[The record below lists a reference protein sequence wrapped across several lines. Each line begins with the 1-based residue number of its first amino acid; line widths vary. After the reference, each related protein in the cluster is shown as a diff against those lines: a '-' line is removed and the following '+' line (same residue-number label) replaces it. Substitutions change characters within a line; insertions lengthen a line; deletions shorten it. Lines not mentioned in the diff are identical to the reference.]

1 MPFPYK
7 SLSLSVIETQ
17 KNIMGKFINPFT
29 DYGFKKIFGQE
40 VSKELLIEFL
50 NDLLEGERV
59 ITDLTFLN
67 NEQLPIYPGERIAI
81 YDIFC
86 TTDTGEKII
95 VEMQNR
101 SQVYFKERALYHL
114 SHAIVR
120 QGVKGESWK
129 FDIKAVYGVFFINFL
144 LDENQ
149 KLRTDVILTDRDTG
163 KLFSDKLRQIFIA
176 LPLFNK
182 TEAECETDF
191 ERWIFVLNNMETL
204 NRMPFKAQK
213 AVFEK
218 LEEIVDVHSLSE
230 EDRVRY
236 ENSVNAYRD
245 YLATIDYAAKKGV
258 EEGFED
264 GLQKGI
270 QEGIQEGIRK
280 GQQEKALEIARS
292 MKAMGMTSEQI
303 MKVTGLS
310 LAEIES
316 LL

>member
-1 MPFPYK
+1 
-7 SLSLSVIETQ
+7 
-17 KNIMGKFINPFT
+17 MGKFINPFT

-59 ITDLTFLN
+59 ITDLTL
-67 NEQLPIYPGERIAI
+67 
-81 YDIFC
+81 
-86 TTDTGEKII
+86 
-95 VEMQNR
+95 
-101 SQVYFKERALYHL
+101 
-114 SHAIVR
+114 
-120 QGVKGESWK
+120 
-129 FDIKAVYGVFFINFL
+129 KAVYGVFFINFL

>member
-1 MPFPYK
+1 
-7 SLSLSVIETQ
+7 
-17 KNIMGKFINPFT
+17 MGKFINPFT

-50 NDLLEGERV
+50 NDLLKGERV

-67 NEQLPIYPGERIAI
+67 NEQLPDYPGDRIAI
-81 YDIFC
+81 YDIYC
-86 TTDTGEKII
+86 ATDTGEKII

-101 SQVYFKERALYHL
+101 SQVHFKERALYYL

-149 KLRTDVILTDRDTG
+149 KLRTPP
-163 KLFSDKLRQIFIA
+163 LFSKS
-176 LPLFNK
+176 
-182 TEAECETDF
+182 EEECETDF

-213 AVFEK
+213 AVFKK

-245 YLATIDYAAKKGV
+245 YLATIDYAAKKGI
-258 EEGFED
+258 EEGFEE
-264 GLQKGI
+264 GVQKGE
-270 QEGIQEGIRK
+270 QK
-280 GQQEKALEIARS
+280 KALEIARNLKS
-292 MKAMGMTSEQI
+292 MGMTPEQI
-303 MKVTGLS
+303 MNITHLS
-310 LAEIES
+310 LAEIDS
-316 LL
+316 L

>member
-101 SQVYFKERALYHL
+101 SQVYFKERALYYL

-149 KLRTDVILTDRDTG
+149 KLRTDVILTDRETG

>member
-101 SQVYFKERALYHL
+101 SQVYFKERALYYL

-310 LAEIES
+310 LTEIES

>member
-1 MPFPYK
+1 
-7 SLSLSVIETQ
+7 
-17 KNIMGKFINPFT
+17 
-29 DYGFKKIFGQE
+29 
-40 VSKELLIEFL
+40 
-50 NDLLEGERV
+50 
-59 ITDLTFLN
+59 
-67 NEQLPIYPGERIAI
+67 
-81 YDIFC
+81 
-86 TTDTGEKII
+86 
-95 VEMQNR
+95 MQ
-101 SQVYFKERALYHL
+101 S
-114 SHAIVR
+114 
-120 QGVKGESWK
+120 GESWK

-149 KLRTDVILTDRDTG
+149 KLRTDVILTDRETG

-182 TEAECETDF
+182 TETECETDF

>member
-1 MPFPYK
+1 
-7 SLSLSVIETQ
+7 
-17 KNIMGKFINPFT
+17 MGKFINPFT

-67 NEQLPIYPGERIAI
+67 NEQLPEYPGDRIAI
-81 YDIFC
+81 YDIYC

-101 SQVYFKERALYHL
+101 SQVYFKERALYYL

-144 LDENQ
+144 LDENH
-149 KLRTDVILTDRDTG
+149 KLRTDVILTDRETG

-182 TEAECETDF
+182 TETECETDF

-245 YLATIDYAAKKGV
+245 YLATIDYAAKKGS
-258 EEGFED
+258 EEGFEE
-264 GLQKGI
+264 GFEKGI
-270 QEGIQEGIRK
+270 EKGFEKGIEKGI
-280 GQQEKALEIARS
+280 
-292 MKAMGMTSEQI
+292 
-303 MKVTGLS
+303 
-310 LAEIES
+310 
-316 LL
+316 

>member
-67 NEQLPIYPGERIAI
+67 NEQLPIYPEDRIAI

-101 SQVYFKERALYHL
+101 SQVYFKERALYYL

>member
-101 SQVYFKERALYHL
+101 SQVYFKERALYYL

-270 QEGIQEGIRK
+270 QEGIRK

>member
-1 MPFPYK
+1 M
-7 SLSLSVIETQ
+7 SQLTI
-17 KNIMGKFINPFT
+17 
-29 DYGFKKIFGQE
+29 KK
-40 VSKELLIEFL
+40 
-50 NDLLEGERV
+50 
-59 ITDLTFLN
+59 
-67 NEQLPIYPGERIAI
+67 Y
-81 YDIFC
+81 
-86 TTDTGEKII
+86 
-95 VEMQNR
+95 
-101 SQVYFKERALYHL
+101 L

-149 KLRTDVILTDRDTG
+149 KLRTDVILTDRETG

-182 TEAECETDF
+182 TETECETDF

-258 EEGFED
+258 EEGFEE
-264 GLQKGI
+264 GFEKGRR
-270 QEGIQEGIRK
+270 E
-280 GQQEKALEIARS
+280 EKFEMARNL
-292 MKAMGMTSEQI
+292 KAMGMTSEQI
-303 MKVTGLS
+303 MNITHLS

>member
-1 MPFPYK
+1 M
-7 SLSLSVIETQ
+7 
-17 KNIMGKFINPFT
+17 
-29 DYGFKKIFGQE
+29 
-40 VSKELLIEFL
+40 
-50 NDLLEGERV
+50 
-59 ITDLTFLN
+59 
-67 NEQLPIYPGERIAI
+67 
-81 YDIFC
+81 
-86 TTDTGEKII
+86 
-95 VEMQNR
+95 
-101 SQVYFKERALYHL
+101 
-114 SHAIVR
+114 
-120 QGVKGESWK
+120 
-129 FDIKAVYGVFFINFL
+129 
-144 LDENQ
+144 
-149 KLRTDVILTDRDTG
+149 RTDVILTDRDTG

-310 LAEIES
+310 LAEIET

>member
-101 SQVYFKERALYHL
+101 SQVYFKERALYYL

-149 KLRTDVILTDRDTG
+149 KLRTDVILTDRETG

-182 TEAECETDF
+182 TETECETDF

>member
-67 NEQLPIYPGERIAI
+67 NEQLPEYPGDRIAI
-81 YDIFC
+81 YDIYC

-101 SQVYFKERALYHL
+101 SQVYFKERALYYL

-144 LDENQ
+144 LDELLDMKQ
-149 KLRTDVILTDRDTG
+149 IGITLTENGAMYPHASVCGLMFSHPQSRYFAVG
-163 KLFSDKLRQIFIA
+163 KIGEDQ
-176 LPLFNK
+176 
-182 TEAECETDF
+182 
-191 ERWIFVLNNMETL
+191 
-204 NRMPFKAQK
+204 
-213 AVFEK
+213 
-218 LEEIVDVHSLSE
+218 LE
-230 EDRVRY
+230 
-236 ENSVNAYRD
+236 
-245 YLATIDYAAKKGV
+245 DYACRRGKPI
-258 EEGFED
+258 EEM
-264 GLQKGI
+264 
-270 QEGIQEGIRK
+270 RK
-280 GQQEKALEIARS
+280 F
-292 MKAMGMTSEQI
+292 
-303 MKVTGLS
+303 
-310 LAEIES
+310 LAANLKS
-316 LL
+316 

>member
-1 MPFPYK
+1 
-7 SLSLSVIETQ
+7 
-17 KNIMGKFINPFT
+17 MGKFINPFT

-101 SQVYFKERALYHL
+101 SQVYFKERALYYL

-144 LDENQ
+144 LDENH
-149 KLRTDVILTDRDTG
+149 KLRTDVILTDRETG

-182 TEAECETDF
+182 TETECETDF
-191 ERWIFVLNNMETL
+191 ERWIYILKNMETL
-204 NRMPFKAQK
+204 NRLPFKARK

-218 LEEIVDVHSLSE
+218 LEKIVDIASLSKE
-230 EDRVRY
+230 ERMKYDESIKV
-236 ENSVNAYRD
+236 YRD
-245 YLATIDYAAKKGV
+245 NLATISFAKNQGK
-258 EEGFED
+258 EEG
-264 GLQKGI
+264 LK
-270 QEGIQEGIRK
+270 EGIEKGLKEGRKEGRKEGILSVARNLRS
-280 GQQEKALEIARS
+280 GGMSVEAIA
-292 MKAMGMTSEQI
+292 AA
-303 MKVTGLS
+303 TGLS
-310 LAEIES
+310 IEEIEQ
-316 LL
+316 LD

>member
-101 SQVYFKERALYHL
+101 SQVYFKERALYYL

-144 LDENQ
+144 LDENH
-149 KLRTDVILTDRDTG
+149 KLRTDVILTDRETG

-182 TEAECETDF
+182 TETECETDF

-258 EEGFED
+258 EEGFEE
-264 GLQKGI
+264 GFEKGRR
-270 QEGIQEGIRK
+270 E
-280 GQQEKALEIARS
+280 EKFEMARNL
-292 MKAMGMTSEQI
+292 KAMGMTSEQI
-303 MKVTGLS
+303 MNITHLS

>member
-1 MPFPYK
+1 MWDKEKASLPYAK
-7 SLSLSVIETQ
+7 RNLSLQPKRATTKTMS
-17 KNIMGKFINPFT
+17 KFINPFT

-101 SQVYFKERALYHL
+101 SQVYFKERALYYL

-144 LDENQ
+144 LDELLDMKQ
-149 KLRTDVILTDRDTG
+149 IGITLTENGAMYPHASVCGLMFAHPAAEYFSVG
-163 KLFSDKLRQIFIA
+163 KIGEDQ
-176 LPLFNK
+176 
-182 TEAECETDF
+182 
-191 ERWIFVLNNMETL
+191 
-204 NRMPFKAQK
+204 
-213 AVFEK
+213 
-218 LEEIVDVHSLSE
+218 LE
-230 EDRVRY
+230 
-236 ENSVNAYRD
+236 
-245 YLATIDYAAKKGV
+245 DYARRRGKST
-258 EEGFED
+258 EEMRKFLAAN
-264 GLQKGI
+264 LQ
-270 QEGIQEGIRK
+270 
-280 GQQEKALEIARS
+280 
-292 MKAMGMTSEQI
+292 
-303 MKVTGLS
+303 
-310 LAEIES
+310 
-316 LL
+316 

>member
-1 MPFPYK
+1 M
-7 SLSLSVIETQ
+7 
-17 KNIMGKFINPFT
+17 
-29 DYGFKKIFGQE
+29 
-40 VSKELLIEFL
+40 
-50 NDLLEGERV
+50 

-101 SQVYFKERALYHL
+101 SQVYFKERALYYL

-144 LDENQ
+144 LDENH
-149 KLRTDVILTDRDTG
+149 KLRTDVILTDRETG

-182 TEAECETDF
+182 TETECETDF

-245 YLATIDYAAKKGV
+245 YLVPSTMPPRRV
-258 EEGFED
+258 
-264 GLQKGI
+264 L
-270 QEGIQEGIRK
+270 RK
-280 GQQEKALEIARS
+280 GLKTVCRKAS
-292 MKAMGMTSEQI
+292 KKASKKASG
-303 MKVTGLS
+303 KGNKKK
-310 LAEIES
+310 
-316 LL
+316 LLKSPAV

>member
-1 MPFPYK
+1 
-7 SLSLSVIETQ
+7 
-17 KNIMGKFINPFT
+17 MGKFINPFT

-101 SQVYFKERALYHL
+101 SQVYFKERALYYL

-149 KLRTDVILTDRDTG
+149 KLRTDVILTDRETG

-182 TEAECETDF
+182 TETECETDF
-191 ERWIFVLNNMETL
+191 ERWIFALNNMETL

-258 EEGFED
+258 EEGFEE
-264 GLQKGI
+264 GFEKGRR
-270 QEGIQEGIRK
+270 E
-280 GQQEKALEIARS
+280 EKFEMARNL
-292 MKAMGMTSEQI
+292 KAMGMTSEQI
-303 MKVTGLS
+303 MNITHLS

-316 LL
+316 LS

>member
-1 MPFPYK
+1 
-7 SLSLSVIETQ
+7 
-17 KNIMGKFINPFT
+17 MGKFINPFT

-67 NEQLPIYPGERIAI
+67 NEQLPEYPGDRIAI
-81 YDIFC
+81 YDIYC

-101 SQVYFKERALYHL
+101 SQVYFKERALYYL

-191 ERWIFVLNNMETL
+191 ERWIFVLNLNSATL
-204 NRMPFKAQK
+204 
-213 AVFEK
+213 
-218 LEEIVDVHSLSE
+218 
-230 EDRVRY
+230 
-236 ENSVNAYRD
+236 
-245 YLATIDYAAKKGV
+245 
-258 EEGFED
+258 
-264 GLQKGI
+264 
-270 QEGIQEGIRK
+270 
-280 GQQEKALEIARS
+280 
-292 MKAMGMTSEQI
+292 
-303 MKVTGLS
+303 
-310 LAEIES
+310 
-316 LL
+316 

>member
-1 MPFPYK
+1 M
-7 SLSLSVIETQ
+7 
-17 KNIMGKFINPFT
+17 
-29 DYGFKKIFGQE
+29 KKITLLVIMIVTAFTLNAQSLVKYHGE
-40 VSKELLIEFL
+40 VNAGYSVGIGTFAT
-50 NDLLEGERV
+50 NRV
-59 ITDLTFLN
+59 NIHT
-67 NEQLPIYPGERIAI
+67 I
-81 YDIFC
+81 
-86 TTDTGEKII
+86 
-95 VEMQNR
+95 
-101 SQVYFKERALYHL
+101 
-114 SHAIVR
+114 
-120 QGVKGESWK
+120 QGVDISKYFSTGVGVGLDYYHELYEKGKGE
-129 FDIKAVYGVFFINFL
+129 L
-144 LDENQ
+144 
-149 KLRTDVILTDRDTG
+149 
-163 KLFSDKLRQIFIA
+163 A

-182 TEAECETDF
+182 TETECETDF